1 VRFFYA
7 ILTLALWLA
16 VQVIVGRVAPQVLT
30 YADFMLLPV
39 AWYGL
44 RGKPQTAMLVGCA
57 AGLLTDA
64 WFQNGIMGFHGFKKT
79 LLGWGL
85 GTLGARWDLNR
96 RTGQFL
102 AGALLS
108 VADHYLG
115 WGLLHLLGQRA
126 DPPDWRIVLI
136 RAGVMALLVC
146 LVFVMF
152 DRAKS
157 RETQGRPK
165 VRQVGRAF

>member
-1 VRFFYA
+1 VRVFYA
-7 ILTLALWLA
+7 LLTLALWLG
-16 VQVIVGRVAPQVLT
+16 VQAAVGRVAPRTLT

-57 AGLLTDA
+57 AGLLADA
-64 WFQNGIMGFHGFKKT
+64 WFQNGILGFHGFKKT

-96 RTGQFL
+96 RAGQL
-102 AGALLS
+102 VAGALLS
-108 VADHYLG
+108 AADHYLG
-115 WGLLHLLGQRA
+115 WGLLHLLGQRS
-126 DPPDWRIVLI
+126 DPPDWRIVLV
-136 RAGVMALLVC
+136 RAAVMALLVC

-157 RETQGRPK
+157 KEAQARPK